1 MLRTL
6 WYVCKKIRFFK
17 NKRALFAI
25 VFPIKKRFNVMRK
38 TRIEAE
44 TVNIV

>member
-1 MLRTL
+1 M
-6 WYVCKKIRFFK
+6 YVKKKRFFK

-38 TRIEAE
+38 TRIEVE

>member
-1 MLRTL
+1 M
-6 WYVCKKIRFFK
+6 YVKKIRFFK
-17 NKRALFAI
+17 NKRALF

-38 TRIEAE
+38 TRIEVE